1 MARRRFDQN
10 NNRVDYGELLIEDP
24 AYELDQAVGM
34 TYSLDMEALMGIPL
48 CLGMRGEMTSGQRN
62 NPLYVLEA
70 IRRTGKK
77 LSIFC
82 NVGCIKVPKSESRL
96 FALLEGSIHEVR
108 MPKSTYNFH
117 PKIWI
122 LQYHNIDDGRI
133 MIKVVV
139 LSRNLTFDQSMDMA
153 VEMTGFVGSEINPKN
168 QPLAD
173 MLTFVSQFDSKKNA
187 YNHLIYNLKK
197 VENFNLL
204 DCFEDYEFHPFGIYG
219 KAENGI
225 KKITAKEHRKTAR
238 EMFRNCYALFIISPF
253 LSEGVVVDLLDD
265 YKDDPEAGPVRR
277 CLITRESSVTKRI
290 FNAFQRRGGD
300 GIYVVDPVFSSN
312 DALDDGDTFGYVN
325 RDVHAKVFFTEKYNE
340 PKRLYIG
347 SLNASQ
353 NAFDHNVEFL
363 LELQYKSY
371 HASYF
376 SVKDDFIPAEESPFV
391 PMTDFKEELIEQ
403 EEEQLDF
410 RDEVYG
416 VTGAKVISRD
426 GQFDIEVYAA
436 DDYEGVTIRPFYVKT
451 QTKTLMKVTRFEDIS
466 LNSLSNMFILSKD
479 GADCLIRLEVED
491 MPEDERDDSI
501 FNEIISNKPMF
512 MTYMRYLLDEDF
524 YDSVSFEEL
533 LAGGTESVETA
544 EGYGFTVEPD
554 IYEKMLR
561 AAADY
566 PERFD
571 SMYEVV
577 ERLDDNKIGEEFKQ
591 LLELFMQA
599 AGRKVK
605 GRK

>member
-24 AYELDQAVGM
+24 AFELEQAVGM

-48 CLGMRGEMTSGQRN
+48 CLGMHGEMTSGQRN

-82 NVGCIKVPKSESRL
+82 NAGCIKVPKSESRL
-96 FALLEGSIHEVR
+96 FALLEDSIHEVR

-117 PKIWI
+117 PKLWI
-122 LQYHNIDDGRI
+122 LQYHNVNDGRI
-133 MIKVVV
+133 RIKVVV

-153 VEMTGFVGSEINPKN
+153 IEMTGYVGREVNPKN

-187 YNHLIYNLKK
+187 YNQLVSNLKK
-197 VENFNLL
+197 VDKFDLL

-219 KAENGI
+219 RAENGV
-225 KKITAKEHRKTAR
+225 KKVMAKEHRETAR
-238 EMFRNCYALFIISPF
+238 EMFRDCYALFIISPF
-253 LSEGVVVDLLDD
+253 LSEGVIADLLDD
-265 YKDDPEAGPVRR
+265 CNSNADAGLARR
-277 CLITRESSVTKRI
+277 CLITREASVTKRI
-290 FNAFQRRGGD
+290 FNAFNRRDGD
-300 GIYVVDPVFSSN
+300 GIWVVDPVFSSN

-325 RDVHAKVFFTEKYNE
+325 RDVHAKVYYTEKYNE
-340 PKRLYIG
+340 PHKLYIG
-347 SLNASQ
+347 SLNASL
-353 NAFDHNVEFL
+353 NAFDNNVEFL
-363 LELQYKSY
+363 LELQYKNYHSSY
-371 HASYF
+371 W
-376 SVKDDFIPAEESPFV
+376 SVRDDFIPNEESPFV
-391 PMTDFKEELIEQ
+391 PLTDFYEEFIEPDDAVV
-403 EEEQLDF
+403 DF
-410 RDEVYG
+410 RLEVYG
-416 VTGAKVISRD
+416 VIGAKVLEKD
-426 GQFDIEVYAA
+426 GRFDIEVYA
-436 DDYEGVTIRPFYVKT
+436 DNDYEGVTIRPFYVKT
-451 QTKTLMKVTRFEDIS
+451 QTKSLTEITRFEDVA
-466 LNSLSNMFILSKD
+466 LNSLSNMFVLSKD
-479 GADCLIRLEVED
+479 GAECLVRLEVED
-491 MPEDERDDSI
+491 MPSEERNDAI

-533 LAGGTESVETA
+533 VINGEGAGEGS

-554 IYEKMLR
+554 VYEKMLK

-591 LLELFMQA
+591 LLELFMRA
-599 AGRKVK
+599 AGRKGK

>member
-82 NVGCIKVPKSESRL
+82 NVGGIKVPKSESRL

-108 MPKSTYNFH
+108 MPKSTFNFH
-117 PKIWI
+117 PKVWV
-122 LQYHNIDDGRI
+122 LQYHNINDGRI
-133 MIKVVV
+133 LIKVVV

-153 VEMTGFVGSEINPKN
+153 IEMKGFVGNEINPKN

-173 MLTFVSQFDSKKNA
+173 LLTFVSQFDSKKNA
-187 YNHLIYNLKK
+187 YNPLISNLKK
-197 VENFNLL
+197 VEHFEML

-219 KAENGI
+219 RSENGI
-225 KKITAKEHRKTAR
+225 KKVATKEHRKTAR
-238 EMFRNCYALFIISPF
+238 ELFRNCYALFIISPF

-265 YKDDPEAGPVRR
+265 FKDDPEAGPVRR

-300 GIYVVDPVFSSN
+300 GIFVVDPVFSSN

-340 PKRLYIG
+340 PKKLYIG

-403 EEEQLDF
+403 EEEQVDF

-426 GQFDIEVYAA
+426 GLFDIEVYAA

-451 QTKTLMKVTRFEDIS
+451 QTKALMKVTRFEDIS

-533 LAGGTESVETA
+533 LAGGTEAGEAA

-554 IYEKMLR
+554 IYEKMLK

-599 AGRKVK
+599 AGRKGK

>member
-139 LSRNLTFDQSMDMA
+139 LSRNLTFNQSMDMA

-265 YKDDPEAGPVRR
+265 FKDDPEAGPVRR